1 MAEAY
6 PRSDS
11 ESVSS
16 SDNEADWLDKPGEED
31 EDEEQEQV
39 TVVSLFDDKV
49 FPDAPSMLA
58 YCKDKFGFDFL
69 GVRDRLDLDFHGCV
83 KLINFVRQS
92 VKGGSTTLP
101 QEITADHLA
110 DDSLLIPVLADDA
123 LIFCLDELP
132 EPLSGQA
139 AQAQE
144 QGQAAAQVQQAS
156 AAGKRPVVDELLQ
169 KNAQL
174 QAELE
179 QLARQFTNYRLAVE
193 QTLDK
198 RWGVD
203 DEGEASK
210 TGSAPA
216 EPRHPQ
222 KKEEKDESA
231 YYFESYDHTDIHE
244 TMIKDEVRTN
254 AYRDFIYANKPL
266 FAGKVVLDIGCGTG
280 ILSMFCAR
288 AGAARVLA
296 VDNSAILDKARENV
310 FRNGLDGVVTCLR
323 GRIED
328 VTLPVAQVDVIVS
341 EWMGYC
347 LLYEAMLP
355 SVFFARDRYL
365 KPGGLLV
372 PSHASMWIAPVSDA
386 GYVADNVDWW
396 KDVYGFDMRAMQA
409 GIYTDTRMTV
419 MPPDA
424 VCGGAH
430 AFRMLDLHTAKVEDL
445 VFEDKWQTTLSDK
458 AEGLD
463 GFVVWFDC
471 FFGESREEVVEASL
485 TAKEWAAAGRE
496 RVAFTTGPY
505 DTATHWR
512 QGLYLIDK
520 GEAKDDEAGPG
531 KKLVGKIRY
540 AIPDDHARG
549 LNITITWG
557 LEGGDGQ
564 AQTWLLH

>member
-6 PRSDS
+6 PCSDS

-16 SDNEADWLDKPGEED
+16 SDNDQDWLNKPGEED

-39 TVVSLFDDKV
+39 TVVSFFDDKG
-49 FPDAPSMLA
+49 FSDAKSMLA
-58 YCKDKFGFDFL
+58 YCKDKFDFDFL
-69 GVRDRLDLDFHGCV
+69 GVRDRLHLDFHGCV
-83 KLINFVRQS
+83 KLINFIRRG
-92 VKGGSTTLP
+92 VKEGTALP
-101 QEITADHLA
+101 QEITAEHLA

-132 EPLSGQA
+132 ERTSGQA
-139 AQAQE
+139 QE
-144 QGQAAAQVQQAS
+144 KGQAAEVQNSAS
-156 AAGKRPVVDELLQ
+156 GGGPVVDELLQ

-179 QLARQFTNYRLAVE
+179 QLAKQFTNYRLAVE

-203 DEGEASK
+203 DEGEACK
-210 TGSAPA
+210 TAAPVAPA
-216 EPRHPQ
+216 EQQ
-222 KKEEKDESA
+222 KKKEEEKDESA
-231 YYFESYDHTDIHE
+231 YYFESYAHTDIHE
-244 TMIKDEVRTN
+244 TMIKDTVRTN
-254 AYRDFIYANKPL
+254 AYRDFIYANKHL
-266 FAGKVVLDIGCGTG
+266 FEGKVVLDIGCGTG

-310 FRNGLDGVVTCLR
+310 FRNGLDRVITCVR

-328 VTLPVAQVDVIVS
+328 VTLPVDKVDVIVS

-355 SVFFARDRYL
+355 SVFFARDKYL
-365 KPGGLLV
+365 KPDGLLV

-386 GYVADNVDWW
+386 EYVAENVDWW
-396 KDVYGFDMRAMQA
+396 RDVYGFDMRAMQA
-409 GIYTDTRMTV
+409 GIYTDARMTV
-419 MPPDA
+419 MPTDA
-424 VCGGAH
+424 VCGEAH
-430 AFRMLDLHTAKVEDL
+430 AFRMLDLHTAKVADL
-445 VFEDKWQTTLSDK
+445 VFEDSWQTTLSDK
-458 AEGLD
+458 VEGLD
-463 GFVVWFDC
+463 GFLVWFDC
-471 FFGESREEVVEASL
+471 FFGESREEAVEANL
-485 TAKEWAAAGRE
+485 TAKEWVAAGRE

-520 GEAKDDEAGPG
+520 EKAKDIEVGPG
-531 KKLVGKIRY
+531 KKLVGNIRY
-540 AIPDDHARG
+540 AIPEDHARG
-549 LNITITWG
+549 LNITIAWA
-557 LEGGDGQ
+557 LEGGDSQ
-564 AQTWLLH
+564 VQTWLLH